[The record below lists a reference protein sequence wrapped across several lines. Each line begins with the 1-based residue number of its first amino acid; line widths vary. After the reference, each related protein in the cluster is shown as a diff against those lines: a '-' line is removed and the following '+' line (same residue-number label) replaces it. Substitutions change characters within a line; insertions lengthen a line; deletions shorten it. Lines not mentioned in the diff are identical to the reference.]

1 MKLKE
6 ITKNSVNPARRA
18 YDDACGLAHA
28 LELLGERWTLLV
40 VRELMLGGRRF
51 SELRA
56 ALPGLSANVLTQRL
70 AALEAHGVLRRRVLP
85 PPARVQ
91 IYELTEWGYEAGPV
105 IAALGRWAARSPAHD
120 PTLPISAVSVLLSLQ
135 TMFRPGGPGD
145 APFTVGFRFGDDG
158 WLGRADAEGFVAG
171 RGDPG
176 AADICFTG
184 APEALVAFVYGGAPL
199 AELAAAGTLTQRG
212 DPALAAR
219 FASLFSLP
227 PKFDPHA

>member
-1 MKLKE
+1 MKLEK
-6 ITKNSVNPARRA
+6 ITDNSVKLTRRV

-70 AALEAHGVLRRRVLP
+70 ASLEAHGVLRRRVLP

-105 IAALGRWAARSPAHD
+105 IEALGRWAVRSPAHD
-120 PTLPISAVSVLLSLQ
+120 PTLPISAVSALLSLRA
-135 TMFRPGGPGD
+135 MFRRGAVGD
-145 APFTVGFRFGDDG
+145 APFTIGFHLGDDG
-158 WLGRADAEGFVAG
+158 WLGRVDAEAFAVE
-171 RGDPG
+171 RGDPDS
-176 AADICFTG
+176 ADICFTG

-199 AELAAAGTLTQRG
+199 PALAEAGSLRLRG
-212 DPALAAR
+212 DPALAMR
-219 FASLFSLP
+219 FADLFRLP
-227 PKFDPHA
+227 PKFDPGP

>member
-1 MKLKE
+1 MKLEK
-6 ITKNSVNPARRA
+6 ITDNSVSLPRRV

-51 SELRA
+51 SALRA

-70 AALEAHGVLRRRVLP
+70 ASLEAHGVLRRRMLP

-105 IAALGRWAARSPAHD
+105 IEALGRWAARSPAHD
-120 PTLPISAVSVLLSLQ
+120 PTLPISSVSTLLSFR
-135 TMFRPGGPGD
+135 TMFRRGAVGD
-145 APFTVGFRFGDDG
+145 APFTVGFRMGEEG
-158 WLGRADAEGFVAG
+158 WLGEAGAEAFHVG

-176 AADICFTG
+176 GADICFTG
-184 APEALVAFVYGGAPL
+184 EPEALVAFVYGGAPL
-199 AELAAAGTLTQRG
+199 PGLAEAGSLSLRG
-212 DPALAAR
+212 DPTLAMR
-219 FASLFSLP
+219 FADLFRLP
-227 PKFDPHA
+227 PKFDPGA